1 MNEVAIQMT
10 GTQPFMGKEI
20 PVVLGGFGPN
30 ARCICDKT
38 AAEIHDMSTRHVREL
53 INRND
58 NRFTSEVDFIDLK
71 IVVVRNDNNSE
82 SAVGLLESLGY
93 TKMEISKAEHIYI
106 LSERGYAKLVKIMDT
121 DKAWEVYD
129 RLLDEYFTMREQKR
143 KEFQPRPGK
152 TESQLAAEAKR
163 ATAMILN
170 AKNRTAERFQK
181 LWDRAN
187 VKPEYQALALGSLFA
202 EDGVNLPRIAL
213 QGAKVTYD
221 KGTIAKKLGVYSK
234 ASSGKAPHAQAIGA
248 IISELEIDPDEWE
261 YVPYSHNGHD
271 GIDIQYADCVI
282 DKVRAWLA
290 AKNWPD
296 TISAGSKNYPVLYR
310 REGE

>member
-1 MNEVAIQMT
+1 MNELAIQMT

-170 AKNRTAERFQK
+170 AKNRTAER
-181 LWDRAN
+181 
-187 VKPEYQALALGSLFA
+187 
-202 EDGVNLPRIAL
+202 
-213 QGAKVTYD
+213 
-221 KGTIAKKLGVYSK
+221 
-234 ASSGKAPHAQAIGA
+234 
-248 IISELEIDPDEWE
+248 
-261 YVPYSHNGHD
+261 
-271 GIDIQYADCVI
+271 
-282 DKVRAWLA
+282 
-290 AKNWPD
+290 
-296 TISAGSKNYPVLYR
+296 
-310 REGE
+310 